1 MDDVLSLL
9 KSCTEPWLSF
19 GSEYLGA
26 VPSFI
31 LLNVV
36 GLLLLYLCYLLLP
49 TKHRSRAKRR
59 RKGGTHRG
67 CRSHRREAE
76 KKKLLNILKRP
87 LGHHHDSTHFRHM
100 LCPDPSCEVCNRT
113 TAEIQQLLS
122 QESLQDAALSEYF
135 SSSTDSM
142 IETSVCLTSDLS
154 TIPPGDATAFPLAE
168 RSPPPCST
176 VSTNL
181 DTSCEDF
188 ISPSNLGDSLPP
200 ELPPCLDFSFPGDHL
215 PSQPLALPIPPP
227 PSSQETDPVFQADIT
242 VTLGDSLGLVSTHEP
257 KTKDASSTNLAAL
270 EIWNQTRA
278 KSLST
283 SNLAQGDAKK
293 NILGLCPSKIS
304 SGVASAPNLVGA
316 HNLLYVSPDALVLLE
331 RQVRKRGDFLTHKER
346 VKETEYFLNPPR
358 PDLPLQSPGKMLESI
373 HDNKY
378 DSAVSLPFW
387 RSKDKP
393 FRLHKH
399 QQPTCPA
406 TSAGHLR
413 KKYFQLPWGGP
424 VRHHDFLYPAGVYSS
439 TLVVF
444 SSMYD
449 TSTSQESATVS
460 HPQTEEFPAHSDV
473 QAHESPE
480 LFDDQTQEY
489 LELPA
494 PQTQVSPAL
503 SAPQTQESP
512 ALADVQAQETPA
524 LADVQ
529 AQESPALADVQTQES
544 PALVSQAQ
552 ESQTFL
558 VTQTQGSLAFSDSK
572 PLLESEIQSQSLPQ
586 DMPQLQSQLFT
597 QNQPQYSVSILPPYL
612 FPQINTTNE
621 FLNEAESLI
630 PSEMEHLEHHML
642 KKKQENLWG
651 IPTVVHKSQKDFC
664 PPAPNF
670 PLESQSCKAHI
681 PVSILPGDFALSS
694 ELREK
699 LEHHL
704 LKRLI
709 QHQWDLPCKVLE
721 SLFLINPQTDSLDSP
736 RSRSN
741 QGPSE
746 NSLFKGQKNK
756 DSVDLRLNPPG
767 SFYKKNFGM
776 FPLEKYMGKSQ
787 GPMLECG
794 SRDYQ
799 KSDSEKSSDMGIQSD
814 SEEDLECQGLHLSGN
829 NSRASWMSLSEKQ
842 LANGPTPA
850 RMGKKVKEIKEC
862 PIHKTVHGFHHSARK
877 TSPLHEKSHSRVKQ
891 KELAPLKTLFQR

>member
-36 GLLLLYLCYLLLP
+36 GLLLLYLWYLLLP
-49 TKHRSRAKRR
+49 TKVTIDICVLCDFHHHKRR
-59 RKGGTHRG
+59 SLHFVYF
-67 CRSHRREAE
+67 
-76 KKKLLNILKRP
+76 RP
-87 LGHHHDSTHFRHM
+87 LGHHHDSTYFRHM

-135 SSSTDSM
+135 SSSADSM
-142 IETSVCLTSDLS
+142 IETS
-154 TIPPGDATAFPLAE
+154 
-168 RSPPPCST
+168 
-176 VSTNL
+176 
-181 DTSCEDF
+181 
-188 ISPSNLGDSLPP
+188 
-200 ELPPCLDFSFPGDHL
+200 
-215 PSQPLALPIPPP
+215 
-227 PSSQETDPVFQADIT
+227 
-242 VTLGDSLGLVSTHEP
+242 
-257 KTKDASSTNLAAL
+257 
-270 EIWNQTRA
+270 
-278 KSLST
+278 
-283 SNLAQGDAKK
+283 
-293 NILGLCPSKIS
+293 
-304 SGVASAPNLVGA
+304 
-316 HNLLYVSPDALVLLE
+316 
-331 RQVRKRGDFLTHKER
+331 
-346 VKETEYFLNPPR
+346 
-358 PDLPLQSPGKMLESI
+358 
-373 HDNKY
+373 
-378 DSAVSLPFW
+378 
-387 RSKDKP
+387 
-393 FRLHKH
+393 
-399 QQPTCPA
+399 
-406 TSAGHLR
+406 
-413 KKYFQLPWGGP
+413 
-424 VRHHDFLYPAGVYSS
+424 
-439 TLVVF
+439 
-444 SSMYD
+444 
-449 TSTSQESATVS
+449 
-460 HPQTEEFPAHSDV
+460 
-473 QAHESPE
+473 
-480 LFDDQTQEY
+480 
-489 LELPA
+489 
-494 PQTQVSPAL
+494 
-503 SAPQTQESP
+503 
-512 ALADVQAQETPA
+512 
-524 LADVQ
+524 
-529 AQESPALADVQTQES
+529 
-544 PALVSQAQ
+544 
-552 ESQTFL
+552 
-558 VTQTQGSLAFSDSK
+558 
-572 PLLESEIQSQSLPQ
+572 
-586 DMPQLQSQLFT
+586 
-597 QNQPQYSVSILPPYL
+597 NQPQYSVSILPPYL

-621 FLNEAESLI
+621 SLNEAESLI

-709 QHQWDLPCKVLE
+709 QHQWNLPCKVLE
-721 SLFLINPQTDSLDSP
+721 SLLLINPQTDSLDSP

-741 QGPSE
+741 QGLSE

-767 SFYKKNFGM
+767 SFYKKTFGM

-794 SRDYQ
+794 SCDYQ
-799 KSDSEKSSDMGIQSD
+799 KSDSEKSSDMGIRSD
-814 SEEDLECQGLHLSGN
+814 SEEDLECQGLRLSGN

-891 KELAPLKTLFQR
+891 KELAPSVSGARNVNTSNEISFLSSSNKMTLEYHIEIFRLRMIWGLPQRVLDSIEVFKMKEDLAQCIDQSNCPSLENPVSEVNSQDSVSQSLTGGSISLPRDKAVTRICVSDLDPNLPVTSPNRASITSSTFVTCYVQIPSVSLITQ